1 MKEEREYFIGLGFD
15 EEVINKMSDYEIEK
29 MCWYKDADDM
39 QKFYEKM
46 LEKFEEER
54 DDKND

>member
-29 MCWYKDADDM
+29 MCGYKDADDM
-39 QKFYEKM
+39 QKYFERMQEKY
-46 LEKFEEER
+46 EEEE
-54 DDKND
+54 ND